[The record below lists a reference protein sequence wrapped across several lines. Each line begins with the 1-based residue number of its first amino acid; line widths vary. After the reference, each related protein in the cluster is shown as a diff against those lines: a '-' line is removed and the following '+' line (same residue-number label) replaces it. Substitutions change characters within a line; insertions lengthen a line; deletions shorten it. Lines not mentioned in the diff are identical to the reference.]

1 MPGRPVRD
9 AAPAAQDPVPVLFVH
24 FGQERIRGSERCL
37 LDLLAHLDPRRFR
50 PFVWCNAAAMAR
62 EVAALGIPVETDRFT
77 ILLDWNPPRFDVA
90 RYAAL
95 VRKGLRLVRDNGVRL
110 VHANSGA
117 PNQWMVPVAR
127 AARVPL
133 LAHLHAV
140 YQLRERCTLGL
151 HHAPLAV
158 GVSAAVLQGLLED
171 GVPASRTRVVHNGI
185 DLDRLAVGDAS
196 RLRADLGLRD
206 GEAVVVGIGSLDAG
220 KKFDD
225 LLRALALLRGERRAA
240 TLLIAGDGP
249 ERRRLERLAG
259 ELGLT
264 EAVRFLGWRDDVGA
278 ILRDAADIF
287 ASASA
292 AESFMLTG
300 AEAAAFG
307 VPVVS
312 TAVGGVVEQV
322 RDGATGLLVPPNDPP
337 ALAAALRAL
346 VDDPGLRRRLG
357 EAGRTLV
364 RERFTIQR
372 NVQELAAAYDEL
384 LERPRAAF
392 GWTSGWGPVGPW
404 GRLVGAALRRRLGGR
419 RTAGARGDSGDHVTT
434 TARR

>member
-1 MPGRPVRD
+1 MTSAGTTGD
-9 AAPAAQDPVPVLFVH
+9 AAAFADGPVPVLFVH

-37 LDLLAHLDPRRFR
+37 LDLLAHLDPLRFV
-50 PFVWCNAAAMAR
+50 PSVWCNAETMAR
-62 EVAALGIPVETDRFT
+62 EVRALGVPVETDRFT
-77 ILLDWNPPRFDVA
+77 ILLDWNRPRFAFV
-90 RYAAL
+90 RYAGL
-95 VRKGLRLVRDNGVRL
+95 VRKGLRLVRERRVRL

-133 LAHLHAV
+133 LAHLHAS

-151 HHAPLAV
+151 HHVPLAV
-158 GVSAAVLQGLLED
+158 GVSAAVLRGLLED
-171 GVPASRTRVVHNGI
+171 GVPASRTRVVGNGV
-185 DLDRLAVGDAS
+185 DLDRLSRGDAS
-196 RLRADLGLRD
+196 RLRADLGLRED
-206 GEAVVVGIGSLDAG
+206 EAAILGVGALDAG

-225 LLRALALLRGERRAA
+225 LLRALGILLRQGRTA

-249 ERRRLERLAG
+249 ERPRLERLAG
-259 ELGLT
+259 ELDLSR
-264 EAVRFLGWRDDVGA
+264 AVRFLGWREDVGA

-300 AEAAAFG
+300 VEAAAFG
-307 VPVVS
+307 VPVVA

-322 RDGATGLLVPPNDPP
+322 RDGETGLLVPPHDPP

-346 VDDPGLRRRLG
+346 IDDPELRRRLG
-357 EAGRTLV
+357 AAGRTLV

-372 NVQELAAAYDEL
+372 NAQELAAAYEEL

-404 GRLVGAALRRRLGGR
+404 GRLVGAALRRRLAGSRAGR
-419 RTAGARGDSGDHVTT
+419 RRGGPATT
-434 TARR
+434 